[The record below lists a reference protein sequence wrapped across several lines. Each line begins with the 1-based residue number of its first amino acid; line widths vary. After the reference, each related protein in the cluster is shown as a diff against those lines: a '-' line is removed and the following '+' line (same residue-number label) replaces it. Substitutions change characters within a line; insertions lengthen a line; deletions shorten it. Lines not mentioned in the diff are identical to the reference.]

1 MRRAFVLLSLLTLAL
16 LSYALYQA
24 MVVAPTEST
33 MGEVQ
38 RIFYYHVPSAVVAF
52 TLFAI
57 NFLLSIVYVVRR
69 SPRVDA
75 LAVSTAE
82 VGVVF
87 CTVVLVTGPLW
98 ARPVWGIWWTWDA
111 RLTSTLLL
119 WLIYVSYLLL
129 RRYST
134 SGQTPLL
141 AAVLAIFGFLDVPFV
156 YLANR
161 LFRTQHPQP
170 VYFGGGGADPRM
182 THALLLNMA
191 AFACFALLVCW
202 VRYNLERGRQE
213 LDDGYGVRAR
223 QGNARS
229 AGVSP

>member
-1 MRRAFVLLSLLTLAL
+1 M
-16 LSYALYQA
+16 
-24 MVVAPTEST
+24 
-33 MGEVQ
+33 
-38 RIFYYHVPSAVVAF
+38 
-52 TLFAI
+52 
-57 NFLLSIVYVVRR
+57 
-69 SPRVDA
+69 
-75 LAVSTAE
+75 
-82 VGVVF
+82 
-87 CTVVLVTGPLW
+87 
-98 ARPVWGIWWTWDA
+98 
-111 RLTSTLLL
+111 
-119 WLIYVSYLLL
+119 

-213 LDDGYGVRAR
+213 LDDAYGVRAR

>member
-1 MRRAFVLLSLLTLAL
+1 MRRLFVILALLTFGL
-16 LSYALYQA
+16 LSYALYEG
-24 MVVAPTEST
+24 MVVAPTEQT

-38 RIFYYHVPSAVVAF
+38 RIFYYHVPSAVTAF
-52 TLFAI
+52 TLFLV
-57 NFLLSIVYVVRR
+57 NFVVSIIYLARR
-69 SPRVDA
+69 SPRADA

-119 WLIYVSYLLL
+119 WLIYISYLIL

-134 SGQTPLL
+134 SGQTPVI
-141 AAVLAIFGFLDVPFV
+141 AAVLAVFGFLDVPFV
-156 YLANR
+156 YMANR

-170 VYFGGGGADPRM
+170 VYFGGPGSGADPRM
-182 THALLLNMA
+182 TYALLMNMA
-191 AFACFALLVCW
+191 AFFAFAALVVW
-202 VRYNLERGRQE
+202 LRFRLE
-213 LDDGYGVRAR
+213 RAR
-223 QGNARS
+223 QDFEETQALESLLQTDARS
-229 AGVSP
+229 SR

>member
-1 MRRAFVLLSLLTLAL
+1 MRRAFVLLSLFTLAL

-24 MVVAPTEST
+24 MVVAPTEAT

-52 TLFAI
+52 TLFFL
-57 NFLLSIVYVVRR
+57 NFVFSIAYLARR
-69 SPRVDA
+69 APKIDA
-75 LAVSTAE
+75 LAVTTAE

-87 CTVVLVTGPLW
+87 CSVVLVTGPLW

-141 AAVLAIFGFLDVPFV
+141 AAVLAVFGFLDVPFV

-182 THALLLNMA
+182 THALLINMA
-191 AFACFALLVCW
+191 AFMCFALLVCW
-202 VRYNLERGRQE
+202 VRYGIERTRQE
-213 LDDGYGVRAR
+213 LDDIHSMRATH
-223 QGNARS
+223 G
-229 AGVSP
+229 AGAG

>member
-1 MRRAFVLLSLLTLAL
+1 MRRIFVILALLTFGL
-16 LSYALYQA
+16 LSYALYEG
-24 MVVAPTEST
+24 MVAAPTEQT

-38 RIFYYHVPSAVVAF
+38 RIFYYHVPSAITAF
-52 TLFAI
+52 TLFLI
-57 NFLLSIVYVVRR
+57 NFAVSLIYLARR
-69 SPRVDA
+69 NQKADA

-119 WLIYVSYLLL
+119 WLIYISYLIL

-134 SGQTPLL
+134 SGQTPVI
-141 AAVLAIFGFLDVPFV
+141 AAVLAVFGFLDVPFV

-170 VYFGGGGADPRM
+170 VYFGGPGSGADPRM
-182 THALLLNMA
+182 TYALLMNMA
-191 AFACFALLVCW
+191 AFFCFAALVVW
-202 VRYNLERGRQE
+202 LRFRLE
-213 LDDGYGVRAR
+213 RAR
-223 QGNARS
+223 QDFEETQALESLLQPDARS
-229 AGVSP
+229 PR

>member
-1 MRRAFVLLSLLTLAL
+1 MKVLHWIWLIATLGL
-16 LSYALYQA
+16 MGYGFYQA
-24 MVVAPTEST
+24 MYVAPTEAT
-33 MGEVQ
+33 MGDIQ
-38 RIFYYHVPSAVVAF
+38 RIFYYHVPSAMLSFLFFFVSFLSSVAY
-52 TLFAI
+52 LVSRQNHPSRA
-57 NFLLSIVYVVRR
+57 LSA
-69 SPRVDA
+69 DA
-75 LAVSTAE
+75 LALASAE

-87 CTVVLVTGPLW
+87 CTVVLITGPLW

-111 RLTSTLLL
+111 RLTTTLVL
-119 WLIYVSYLLL
+119 WLIYVSYLIL
-129 RRYST
+129 RRYSS
-134 SGQTPLL
+134 SGQTAVL

-213 LDDGYGVRAR
+213 LDDAYGVRAR
-223 QGNARS
+223 QG
-229 AGVSP
+229 

>member
-1 MRRAFVLLSLLTLAL
+1 MRRAFLLLSLATLAL

-24 MVVAPTEST
+24 MVVAPTEAT

-38 RIFYYHVPSAVVAF
+38 RIFYYHVPSAVVSF

-57 NFLLSIVYVVRR
+57 NFLLSIVYVARR

-213 LDDGYGVRAR
+213 LDDAYGVRAR